1 VGLQQ
6 YKVLAPLAL
15 AEADWDGQAGEAD
28 GADEGLAGPVDLQ
41 RMARLRSR
49 LPQPVREVLRAQG
62 ALPVLAGSDDALLLF
77 QGQPGWAEPYL
88 PPLCSHLVGVATA
101 PLAACGS
108 WLVGEGLH
116 QRPLQRAE
124 VLIIPAGAPAWL
136 QLSEPQHLLWLALRP
151 RQLYGS
157 RRHAAA
163 PLRACAGAADA
174 VLHGLA
180 TTLLAAAHGGSP
192 ALPALIEHLGRALA
206 AQLLAQHSKRAAPA
220 RDSLGRVRLE
230 RALAFLDTRMA
241 QPVDL
246 AEAARVAGCSVPHF
260 AHLFKSA
267 MGISPMRYLRQRRMQ
282 SARELIETTG
292 LSMGEIG
299 HRVGLPDAA
308 RFSQAFRAY
317 WKTSPSALRRQ
328 A

>member
-1 VGLQQ
+1 MQQ
-6 YKVLAPLAL
+6 YKVLEPPG
-15 AEADWDGQAGEAD
+15 WDDEAGEPA
-28 GADEGLAGPVDLQ
+28 AGPVDLQ
-41 RMARLRSR
+41 RLARLRSR
-49 LPQPVREVLRAQG
+49 LPQPVREVLRTQG
-62 ALPVLAGSDDALLLF
+62 TRPLLAGAEDALLLF
-77 QGQPGWAEPYL
+77 QGQPGWQEPYL
-88 PPLCSHLVGVATA
+88 PPLDSHLVGVAMA
-101 PLAACGS
+101 PLSVCGT
-108 WLVGEGLH
+108 WLAGEGLH
-116 QRPLQRAE
+116 QRPLLRGE
-124 VLIIPAGAPAWL
+124 VLIVPAGAPAWL
-136 QLSEPQHLLWLALRP
+136 LLSEPEHLVWLALRP
-151 RQLYGS
+151 RQLYGQW
-157 RRHAAA
+157 RNAAEA
-163 PLRACAGAADA
+163 TLRACAGADDA

-180 TTLLAAAHGGSP
+180 VTLLAAAHSGSP
-192 ALPALIEHLGRALA
+192 ALPSLAEHLGRALA
-206 AQLLAQHSKRAAPA
+206 AQLLAQHSQRGIPA
-220 RDSLGRVRLE
+220 RASLGRARLE
-230 RALAFLDTRMA
+230 RALAFLDTRLA

-267 MGISPMRYLRQRRMQ
+267 MGVSPMRYLRQRRMQ